1 MNKFNFSKKLPS
13 IIRIFLLLATLGIVP
28 TYAQNPVN
36 SGASLPI
43 QLDKKELDAINRQP
57 IALPVRSKDRVQGTE
72 QRRLSYEL
80 KEENGT
86 HIREYREGNKAVDI
100 EVESSLGTHYHM
112 SNPTNQTPT
121 IRDQS
126 IERVPA
132 IRMSF

>member
-1 MNKFNFSKKLPS
+1 MNKFNFSKKAPS
-13 IIRIFLLLATLGIVP
+13 IIGIFLLLATQGVVT

-43 QLDKKELDAINRQP
+43 QIDKKELDAINRQP
-57 IALPVRSKDRVQGTE
+57 IAQPVRAKDRVQGTE

-86 HIREYREGNKAVDI
+86 HIREYREAGKPVDI
-100 EVESSLGTHYHM
+100 EVESSFGTHYHM

-126 IERVPA
+126 IERVPSV
-132 IRMSF
+132 RMSF